1 MQPNVSHISLK
12 TLKFVQE
19 DQILKKNYDKVL
31 SVSMMQQH
39 YIKNLQS
46 SNQEL
51 KMRLQNLELTQH
63 LGTLP
68 MAGLG
73 LGMVGGGPLAEII
86 QR

>member
-1 MQPNVSHISLK
+1 
-12 TLKFVQE
+12 VQE

-51 KMRLQNLELTQH
+51 KMRLQNLELT
-63 LGTLP
+63 
-68 MAGLG
+68 
-73 LGMVGGGPLAEII
+73 
-86 QR
+86 

>member
-1 MQPNVSHISLK
+1 
-12 TLKFVQE
+12 VQE
-19 DQILKKNYDKVL
+19 DQILKKSYQFVL
-31 SVSMMQQH
+31 CVKKMQED

-73 LGMVGGGPLAEII
+73 MGMVGGGPLAEII